1 MIFATHQVGILT
13 SLYDFGFE
21 IAKDKENESWI
32 VCSIETLLLEQHCC
46 MCNIAANKD
55 SRMIIAAHQVGI

>member
-21 IAKDKENESWI
+21 IAKDRENESWI
-32 VCSIETLLLEQHCC
+32 VCSIETLLLEKHCC
-46 MCNIAANKD
+46 ICNIAANNKD
-55 SRMIIAAHQVGI
+55 G